1 LRLFFVVPANRLV
14 TAGPPK
20 RVHVRLQ

>member
-1 LRLFFVVPANRLV
+1 LRLFFVVPANRFV
-14 TAGPPK
+14 PAGPPK

>member
-1 LRLFFVVPANRLV
+1 LRLFFIVPANRLV